1 MLNFK
6 LNKKW
11 KKNRLVI
18 EFGSNNSKPE
28 LSTNDFMTKLILW
41 SLEIGSLISIWKW
54 LIILLFIL

>member
-1 MLNFK
+1 MFNFK

-18 EFGSNNSKPE
+18 EFGSNNSNPE
-28 LSTNDFMTKLILW
+28 SKTNDLMTKLILL

-54 LIILLFIL
+54 LIIPLFIL

>member
-54 LIILLFIL
+54 LIIPLFIL